1 MYTGLYNRNRKGRK
15 NSFVDPAG
23 LLEDGILELGLEER
37 LGGDKLLMEYVTELM
52 NWNRVYNLTS
62 VRKPTDIVTRH
73 ILDSLTILDH
83 LHGDRILDI
92 GTGAGLPGIPLAIAC
107 PEREFVLLDSS
118 SKKLR
123 FVQQTLGIL
132 KLDNVTLEN
141 SRIDE
146 YKPEQLYDTIVCRAF
161 SDLPDFYRFAAP
173 ACNPGGRLLAMKG
186 VYPMTEV
193 ESLEDQSVITD
204 VVALQV
210 PGLDAERHLVIMQ
223 PKQDGAGTQQPEPG
237 A

>member
-1 MYTGLYNRNRKGRK
+1 MHTGLYNRNRKGR
-15 NSFVDPAG
+15 SSTFVDPAE
-23 LLEDGILELGLEER
+23 LLEDGLYDLELEEI
-37 LGGDKLLMEYVTELM
+37 LGGDNLLMEYVTELM

-73 ILDSLTILDH
+73 ILDSLTILPH
-83 LHGDRILDI
+83 LHGERILDI

-132 KLDNVTLEN
+132 NLDNVTLVD
-141 SRIDE
+141 SRVEE
-146 YKPEQLYDTIVCRAF
+146 YQPDALFDTIICRAF
-161 SDLPDFYRFAAP
+161 SDLPDFYRYAARL
-173 ACNPGGRLLAMKG
+173 CNDEGRMLAMKG

-193 ESLEDQSVITD
+193 ECLEDKSVIDD
-204 VVALQV
+204 VVALKV
-210 PGLDAERHLVIMQ
+210 PGLDAERHLVIMH
-223 PKQDGAGTQQPEPG
+223 PAVHN
-237 A
+237 

>member
-1 MYTGLYNRNRKGRK
+1 MHTGLYNRNRKGR
-15 NSFVDPAG
+15 SSTFVDPAE
-23 LLEDGILELGLEER
+23 LLEEGLYDLELEEI
-37 LGGDKLLMEYVTELM
+37 LGGDNLLMEYVTELM

-73 ILDSLTILDH
+73 ILDSLTILPH
-83 LHGDRILDI
+83 LHGERILDI

-132 KLDNVTLEN
+132 NLDNVTLVD
-141 SRIDE
+141 SRVEEFQPDA
-146 YKPEQLYDTIVCRAF
+146 LFDTIICRAF
-161 SDLPDFYRFAAP
+161 SDLPDFYRYAARL
-173 ACNPGGRLLAMKG
+173 CNDEGRMLAMKG

-193 ESLEDQSVITD
+193 ECLEDKSVIED
-204 VVALQV
+204 VVALKV
-210 PGLDAERHLVIMQ
+210 PGLDAERHLVIMHPAVQ
-223 PKQDGAGTQQPEPG
+223 N
-237 A
+237 

>member
-1 MYTGLYNRNRKGRK
+1 M
-15 NSFVDPAG
+15 
-23 LLEDGILELGLEER
+23 LEDGIYELELEEC
-37 LGGDKLLMEYVTELM
+37 LGGDELLMEYVTELM

-73 ILDSLTILDH
+73 ILDSLTILPY

-107 PEREFVLLDSS
+107 PDREFVLLDSS

-132 KLDNVTLEN
+132 NLDNVTLED
-141 SRIDE
+141 SRVE
-146 YKPEQLYDTIVCRAF
+146 AFQPEALFDTVICRAF
-161 SDLPDFYRFAAP
+161 SDLPDFYRYAARL
-173 ACNPGGRLLAMKG
+173 CNEGGRMLAMKG

-193 ESLEDQSVITD
+193 ECLDDKSVIDD
-204 VVALQV
+204 VVSLKV
-210 PGLDAERHLVIMQ
+210 PGLDAERHLVIMHAAESSQ
-223 PKQDGAGTQQPEPG
+223 GS
-237 A
+237 

>member
-15 NSFVDPAG
+15 NNFVDPG
-23 LLEDGILELGLEER
+23 ELLEDGILELGLEER
-37 LGGDKLLMEYVTELM
+37 LGGDELLMEFVAELM

-62 VRKPTDIVTRH
+62 VRKPADIVTRH
-73 ILDSLTILDH
+73 ILDSLSILEH
-83 LHGDRILDI
+83 LRGDRILDV

-141 SRIDE
+141 ARVDE
-146 YKPEQLYDTIVCRAF
+146 YQPENLFDTIVCRAF
-161 SDLPDFYRFAAP
+161 SDLPDFYRNTSRL
-173 ACNPGGRLLAMKG
+173 CNSGGCILAMKG

-193 ESLEDQSVITD
+193 ESLDDKSVISD
-204 VVALQV
+204 VVALKV
-210 PGLDAERHLVIMQ
+210 PGLDAERHLVKMH
-223 PKQDGAGTQQPEPG
+223 PTVNDSDTGSPA
-237 A
+237 

>member
-1 MYTGLYNRNRKGRK
+1 MYTGLYNRNRKSRK
-15 NSFVDPAG
+15 NNFVDPAE

-37 LGGDKLLMEYVTELM
+37 LSGDDLLMTYVNELM

-62 VRKPTDIVTRH
+62 VRKPSDIVTRH
-73 ILDSLTILDH
+73 ILDSLTIVGH
-83 LHGDRILDI
+83 LHKDRILDI

-132 KLDNVTLEN
+132 KLENVTLEN
-141 SRIDE
+141 SRVDE
-146 YKPEQLYDTIVCRAF
+146 YRPDKRFDTVICRAF
-161 SDLPDFYRFAAP
+161 SDLPDFYRNASGL
-173 ACNPGGRLLAMKG
+173 CNDDCHMLAMKG

-193 ESLEDQSVITD
+193 ESLEDKDVISD
-204 VVALQV
+204 IVKLKV
-210 PGLDAERHLVIMQ
+210 PGLDAERHLVTMHVK
-223 PKQDGAGTQQPEPG
+223 PNGTDAERL
-237 A
+237 

>member
-15 NSFVDPAG
+15 NSFVDPAV

-73 ILDSLTILDH
+73 ILDSLTILEY

-173 ACNPGGRLLAMKG
+173 ACNPCGRMLAMKG

-193 ESLEDQSVITD
+193 ESLKDKTVITD
-204 VVALQV
+204 VIGLQV

-223 PKQDGAGTQQPEPG
+223 PQQDGAGAQQPEPG

>member
-1 MYTGLYNRNRKGRK
+1 MHTGLYNRNRKGR
-15 NSFVDPAG
+15 NNTFVDPAE
-23 LLEDGILELGLEER
+23 LLEDGLYDLELEEI
-37 LGGDKLLMEYVTELM
+37 LGGDNLLMEYVTELM

-73 ILDSLTILDH
+73 ILDSLTILPH
-83 LHGDRILDI
+83 LHGERILDI

-132 KLDNVTLEN
+132 NLDNVTLVD
-141 SRIDE
+141 SRVEE
-146 YKPEQLYDTIVCRAF
+146 YKPDARFDTIICRAF
-161 SDLPDFYRFAAP
+161 SDLPDFFRYAARL
-173 ACNPGGRLLAMKG
+173 CNDEGRMLAMKG

-193 ESLEDQSVITD
+193 ECLEDKSVIDD
-204 VVALQV
+204 VVALKV
-210 PGLDAERHLVIMQ
+210 PGLDAERHLVIMHPAVQ
-223 PKQDGAGTQQPEPG
+223 N
-237 A
+237 

>member
-15 NSFVDPAG
+15 NNFVDPG
-23 LLEDGILELGLEER
+23 ELLEDGILELGLEER
-37 LGGDKLLMEYVTELM
+37 LGGDELLMEFVAELM

-73 ILDSLTILDH
+73 ILDSLSILEH
-83 LHGDRILDI
+83 LRGDRILDV

-132 KLDNVTLEN
+132 KLDNVTLAN
-141 SRIDE
+141 ARVDE
-146 YKPEQLYDTIVCRAF
+146 YQPENLFDTIVCRAF
-161 SDLPDFYRFAAP
+161 SDLPDFYRNTSRL
-173 ACNPGGRLLAMKG
+173 CNSGGCILAMKG

-193 ESLEDQSVITD
+193 ESLDDKSVISD
-204 VVALQV
+204 VVALKV
-210 PGLDAERHLVIMQ
+210 PGLDAERHLVKMH
-223 PKQDGAGTQQPEPG
+223 PTVNDSDTGSPA
-237 A
+237 

>member
-1 MYTGLYNRNRKGRK
+1 MHTGLYNRNRKGR
-15 NSFVDPAG
+15 SSTFVDPAE
-23 LLEDGILELGLEER
+23 LLEDGLYDLELEEI
-37 LGGDKLLMEYVTELM
+37 LGGDNLLMEYVTELM

-73 ILDSLTILDH
+73 ILDSLTILPH
-83 LHGDRILDI
+83 LHGERILDI

-132 KLDNVTLEN
+132 NLDNVTLVD
-141 SRIDE
+141 SRVEE
-146 YKPEQLYDTIVCRAF
+146 YKPDALFDTIICRAF
-161 SDLPDFYRFAAP
+161 SDLPDFYRYAARL
-173 ACNPGGRLLAMKG
+173 CNDEGRMLAMKG

-193 ESLEDQSVITD
+193 ECLEDKSVIED
-204 VVALQV
+204 VVALKV
-210 PGLDAERHLVIMQ
+210 PGLDAERHLVIMH
-223 PKQDGAGTQQPEPG
+223 PAVHN
-237 A
+237 

>member
-1 MYTGLYNRNRKGRK
+1 MHTGLYNRNRKGRS
-15 NSFVDPAG
+15 NNFVDPAE
-23 LLEDGILELGLEER
+23 LLEDGIYELELEER
-37 LGGDKLLMEYVTELM
+37 LGGDELLMEYVSELM

-73 ILDSLTILDH
+73 ILDSLTILPH

-123 FVQQTLGIL
+123 FVHQTLGIL
-132 KLDNVTLEN
+132 KLDNVTLED
-141 SRIDE
+141 SRVEE
-146 YKPEQLYDTIVCRAF
+146 YQPEVLFDTVICRAF
-161 SDLPDFYRFAAP
+161 SDLPDFYRYAARL
-173 ACNPGGRLLAMKG
+173 CTTGGRMLAMKG

-193 ESLEDQSVITD
+193 ECLQDKSVIDD
-204 VVALQV
+204 VVSLKV
-210 PGLDAERHLVIMQ
+210 PGLDAERHLVIMHA
-223 PKQDGAGTQQPEPG
+223 KES
-237 A
+237 